1 MNVEDLWRLTFNRRG
16 PAHTQPKYFA
26 PNGGGVV
33 NLSGLA
39 EHKAVNCLMKWNKCK
54 SDQRSND
61 DEKQVN
67 EVVNNVKRCTGGH
80 GFTSGVSQVNK
91 ICM

>member
-1 MNVEDLWRLTFNRRG
+1 MDL
-16 PAHTQPKYFA
+16 HTLNQNTLP
-26 PNGGGVV
+26 PTGEVV

-39 EHKAVNCLMKWNKCK
+39 EHKAVNCMMKWNKCK

-67 EVVNNVKRCTGGH
+67 EVVNNVKRWTGGH

-91 ICM
+91 KRSYDG